1 MSSNPNPNW
10 PANLRSILARE
21 NCVLV
26 TLNLIMGSSPR
37 EAGSR
42 MIVTASAIS
51 GSIGGGNLEYTAIRK
66 ARELLTESGEA
77 RQLHQ
82 PFGLGPALNQCCGGA
97 VRVHFE
103 VIPQGCPGWL
113 EALCSSQSNRVPA
126 VILTPVDQDEPGHFV
141 LADQGQQL
149 DGVPETVNS
158 AALDWLRSEKE
169 TQSGTGAK
177 CQAVLE
183 TEQGE
188 WWLDL
193 VKDDRQALVLFGA
206 GHVGQEVAKLLRPLP
221 FRLTWV
227 DERSDIFPDDA
238 ATYCKLLNSDP
249 IKAVAEAE
257 SKSIFVVM
265 THSHELDEDICHA
278 VFSRNDFRWLG
289 LIGSSTKRSRF
300 VHRLGQRGISEELL
314 QRLVC
319 PIGLSGIEGKQ
330 PATIALSLAAQ
341 LMMESTWTAENN

>member
-1 MSSNPNPNW
+1 MSLNPHPNW
-10 PANLRSILARE
+10 PANLELILAKE
-21 NCVLV
+21 TCVLV

-37 EAGSR
+37 ESGSR
-42 MIVTASAIS
+42 MMVTRDNIS
-51 GSIGGGNLEYTAIRK
+51 GSIGGGNLEYTAICK
-66 ARELLTESGEA
+66 ARELLTESGQA

-113 EALCSSQSNRVPA
+113 EVLCSSQSNHMPA
-126 VILTPVDQDEPGHFV
+126 VILTPVDQDQPEHFV
-141 LADQGQQL
+141 LAGQGQEL
-149 DGVPETVNS
+149 AGVPEAVNS
-158 AALDWLRSEKE
+158 AALEWLRSEKE

-177 CQAVLE
+177 CQAVVE

-193 VKDDRQALVLFGA
+193 VKDDRPALFLFGA
-206 GHVGQEVAKLLRPLP
+206 GHVGQAVAKLLHPLP

-227 DERSDIFPDDA
+227 DERSNIFPDDA
-238 ATYCKLLNSDP
+238 ATYCRLLNSDP
-249 IKAVAEAE
+249 IKVVADAEANT
-257 SKSIFVVM
+257 IFVVM

-278 VFSRNDFRWLG
+278 VLTRKDFRWLG
-289 LIGSSTKRSRF
+289 LIGSSTKRRRF
-300 VHRLGQRGISEELL
+300 VHRLEQRGITEELL

-319 PIGLSGIEGKQ
+319 PIGLAGIEGKQ

-341 LMMESTWTAENN
+341 LMMESTWTAESN